1 MWKHTLGK
9 PGDTYIIGK
18 RWVKKNIPKT
28 KRIAKALHKE
38 PCPGAI
44 YDIGS
49 HYLPD
54 DPSEPK
60 QLWICM
66 TSGMLLKKAPV
77 LKSIPKPKPKKV
89 KPKPVVAKVPVK
101 VKKKVEVVVEK
112 PVPEPEPIPEPTPEP
127 TKAVTPA
134 VNTLTPVSEVKGI
147 GKAVYEKLA
156 AANIKTIGD
165 LISKH
170 SQEIAT
176 LIGRKSDTQ
185 IKNWQKNAQQMLQS

>member
-9 PGDTYIIGK
+9 PGNTYIIGK

-28 KRIAKALHKE
+28 KRTAKVLHKE

-44 YDIGS
+44 YDIGP

-66 TSGMLLKKAPV
+66 TSGELMKKAPT

-89 KPKPVVAKVPVK
+89 KPKPVVVKPPVK
-101 VKKKVEVVVEK
+101 VKKKIKEIVEK
-112 PVPEPEPIPEPTPEP
+112 PGPEPIPEPKPEP
-127 TKAVTPA
+127 IKSVIPA

-147 GKAVYEKLA
+147 GKAVYEKLV

-165 LISKH
+165 LLSKH

-185 IKNWQKNAQQMLQS
+185 IKTWQKNAQQMLQ